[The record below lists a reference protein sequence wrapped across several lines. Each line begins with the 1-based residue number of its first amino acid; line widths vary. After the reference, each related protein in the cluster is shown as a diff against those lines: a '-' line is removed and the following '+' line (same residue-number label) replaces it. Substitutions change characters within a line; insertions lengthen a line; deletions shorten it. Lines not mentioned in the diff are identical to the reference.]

1 LYHSI
6 LELKERS
13 GEGQM
18 TIDVTGGACINPIA
32 ETVYTFLV
40 IKEEE
45 KKNIEITRYTRADY
59 SPCGPDCASSMCLP
73 KSWRKILT
81 VCYHISPQN

>member
-1 LYHSI
+1 MYHPI
-6 LELKERS
+6 LELEERS
-13 GEGQM
+13 GQGQM
-18 TIDVTGGACINPIA
+18 TIDVTGGACINPMG

-45 KKNIEITRYTRADY
+45 KKNIEITRYTRADN

-73 KSWRKILT
+73 KSGRKILIVFIT
-81 VCYHISPQN
+81 FPH